1 VKKISSEK
9 STGVPESNFLGRRDR
24 SIFLPQQKTWS
35 DHRAWLTS
43 CILHT
48 VLFVALGILWRPQT
62 RGTAGEADRPVGI
75 AVVHETNQGNEYFLA
90 GGSSAG
96 RSASTTKPKP
106 TTLSVSD
113 AGGPPIS
120 VETLL
125 SQFVGTSN
133 SSTTNGSNLDGSLGS
148 GLSGDGN
155 TAGNGTGAG
164 RGSGNKVKTS
174 FFGTEGTG
182 ASFVFVID
190 RSDSM
195 NVNQASPL
203 NSAKRELLNSI
214 KSLNE
219 YHQFQIVFYN
229 DSLRP
234 MSTFGSSG
242 RMIFA
247 TDNEKNR
254 AERYVKGMPGD
265 GATNHMPALL
275 LGLSYGPDVLY
286 FLTDAEDPFLSPT
299 QLRQLQQ
306 RAELSRTT
314 VHSVQFSIGPATSN
328 GGWIRELAE
337 TNRGTYKYVDVTTLT
352 ATQE

>member
-1 VKKISSEK
+1 MRNISSEK
-9 STGVPESNFLGRRDR
+9 STGGPESNFLGRRDR
-24 SIFLPQQKTWS
+24 SIFVPQQKTWS
-35 DHRAWLTS
+35 DHRAWLIS

-48 VLFVALGILWRPQT
+48 TLFVALGILSRPQT
-62 RGTAGEADRPVGI
+62 RGTSGEADRPVGI
-75 AVVHETNQGNEYFLA
+75 ALVHETNQGNEYFLA

-96 RSASTTKPKP
+96 ANASKAKPKP
-106 TTLSVSD
+106 TTISVNDS
-113 AGGPPIS
+113 GGPPIS
-120 VETLL
+120 VDNLL
-125 SQFVGTSN
+125 SQWIGTDN
-133 SSTTNGSNLDGSLGS
+133 SSTANGSNLDGALGS
-148 GLSGDGN
+148 GLSGDGH
-155 TAGNGTGAG
+155 TLGSGTGPG
-164 RGSGNKVKTS
+164 RGNGNKVKTS

-182 ASFVFVID
+182 ASFVFVLD

-195 NVNQASPL
+195 NVYQASPL

-214 KSLNE
+214 RSLNE

-247 TDNEKNR
+247 TDSEKNR
-254 AERYVKGMPGD
+254 AERFVRGVPGD
-265 GATNHMPALL
+265 GATNHMPALM
-275 LGLSYGPDVLY
+275 LGLSYVPDVLY
-286 FLTDAEDPFLSPT
+286 FLTDAEDPFLSPA

-314 VHSVQFSIGPATSN
+314 VHTIQFSIGPATSN

-337 TNRGTYKYVDVTTLT
+337 MNRGTYKYLDVTTLT
-352 ATQE
+352 ATP